1 MPKHLTHLR
10 CSFAVLAALSLLT
23 GLFSACNSAPPAGGL
38 TAAPAGTVGP
48 TEAPAAV
55 VTPTEHPCAAV
66 TDAAIIKEIAGKIK
80 ADPQFQTQ
88 LKHIAVNSKGRVVTL
103 LGWAKGE
110 AAVATLARYA
120 GAAQCVSKV
129 DNQLNTKLTV
139 GCGNDKEDCPGVG
152 CVPLGQCVPPVG
164 EVQN

>member
-1 MPKHLTHLR
+1 MPKHLTHSR
-10 CSFAVLAALSLLT
+10 CSLALLLALSLLV
-23 GLFSACNSAPPAGGL
+23 GLFSACNSAPPAATTGDP
-38 TAAPAGTVGP
+38 TPAAAATVAP
-48 TEAPAAV
+48 TEN
-55 VTPTEHPCAAV
+55 PCAAV
-66 TDAAIIKEIAGKIK
+66 TDAAIIKEIADKIK

-103 LGWAKGE
+103 LGWAKGA

-120 GAAQCVSKV
+120 AAAQCVSKV

-152 CVPLGQCVPPVG
+152 CVPLGQCVPPVSG
-164 EVQN
+164 EVAPVQN